1 MKKLCPLILT
11 LMLLVSSQAD
21 AASRRTRRASE
32 QNPAIVLQALSL
44 AQDNRAEAIL
54 LLEDY
59 LKRGTNPELVGIVR
73 VHAGEQRRLAGDL
86 PRARDHFTKAA
97 DATGRDPNRPAGNL
111 GVALVDIE
119 QSASGNAMATLR
131 LVPEKG
137 IPHTM
142 NADRFRLMALE
153 AHAQG
158 DTNPDSGVTEL
169 CKKAL
174 AYAKEDPLVL
184 QRIRL
189 DLAPLLPA
197 KSIPTLEPGLE
208 LSAELTALNR
218 AEAALSRR
226 DFPETLRLVEAMQTA
241 FPESEHLPSADWLK
255 RRAEA
260 EDPFHAQR
268 IGVMLPL
275 SGPYGAAGNQVRH
288 TLEMA
293 QEDSGAGMEFVFRD
307 TAGAIE
313 TATEVFEAL
322 VLEEGV
328 AAVLG
333 PLLKDVAVP
342 IAESAQIARVPL
354 LALSQAPGITDIGDW
369 VFRGMLTTEQ
379 QVASLLKH
387 AMGEKELKRF
397 AIMAPDN
404 SYGRTS
410 VETFTRQVVEQNGE
424 IAIAIYYDPEASD
437 LRTSASELGRKD
449 YKARWREFKDLKKE
463 AEEVGMDPDKVV
475 LPPLVDFDAIFIPDS
490 ARRVPLVASAL
501 AYEEF
506 AIGAFKPQRDM
517 TALPLLG
524 LNAWHNEK
532 LPELGARYVRNSL
545 FVDAFSANSTNPDIA
560 AFVSRYQ
567 AVLNQDPGVF
577 EALVYDV
584 GRMIAVTTRTK
595 PESRQNF
602 REAMAG
608 VGLSKPVAGGGSF
621 AENREVERTLLVF
634 TIDTEG
640 ILEVGQDR
648 NEIPSE

>member
-1 MKKLCPLILT
+1 MKIISH
-11 LMLLVSSQAD
+11 LLVLLLLLISTQVD
-21 AASRRTRRASE
+21 AASRRSRRAAD
-32 QNPAIVLQALSL
+32 QNPAIVQQALSL
-44 AQDNRAEAIL
+44 AQESRTEAIL

-59 LKRGTNPELVGIVR
+59 LKRGTNPNLVGIVR
-73 VHAGEQRRLAGDL
+73 IHAGEQRRLAGDL
-86 PRARDHFTKAA
+86 PRARDHFSKAA
-97 DATGRDPNRPAGNL
+97 DTTGRDPNRPAGNL
-111 GVALVDIE
+111 GVALIDIE

-131 LVPEKG
+131 LIPEKG

-142 NADRFRLMALE
+142 NADRFRLLALE
-153 AHAQG
+153 AQAKTEPG
-158 DTNPDSGVTEL
+158 TAVTEL

-174 AYAKEDPLVL
+174 AYAKEDRLVL
-184 QRIRL
+184 QRVQL

-197 KSIPTLEPGLE
+197 ESVPMTSPDAGLPAE
-208 LSAELTALNR
+208 LSALNR
-218 AEAALSRR
+218 ADAALSRR
-226 DFPETLRLVEAMQTA
+226 DFQETVRLLDAMQSA
-241 FPESEHLPSADWLK
+241 FPDSEHLPTAEWLRK
-255 RRAEA
+255 RAEA
-260 EDPFHAQR
+260 QDPYHSQR

-275 SGPYGAAGNQVRH
+275 SGPYGAAGNQVKH

-293 QEDSGAGMEFVFRD
+293 QEDSGAGMELVFRD
-307 TAGAIE
+307 TAGELE
-313 TATEVFEAL
+313 TATEVFDSL
-322 VLEEGV
+322 VLEDGV
-328 AAVLG
+328 AAILG

-342 IAESAQIARVPL
+342 IAESAQLARVPL
-354 LALSQAPGITDIGDW
+354 LALSQAPGITEIGEW

-387 AMGEKELKRF
+387 AMGERELKRF

-410 VETFTRQVVEQNGE
+410 VETFTRQVVEQEGE

-437 LRTSASELGRKD
+437 LRASASELGRKD
-449 YKARWREFKDLKKE
+449 YKARWREFKDLKEE

-506 AIGAFKPQRDM
+506 AIGAFKPKKDM

-532 LPELGARYVRNSL
+532 LPELGARYVRDSL
-545 FVDAFSANSTNPDIA
+545 FVDAFSVHSVNPEVE
-560 AFVSRYQ
+560 AFVSRYTAALGQ
-567 AVLNQDPGVF
+567 PPGVF
-577 EALVYDV
+577 EALVYDI
-584 GRMIAVTTRTK
+584 GRMVGVTTKTK

-608 VGLSKPVAGGGSF
+608 VGLSRPIAGGGRF
-621 AENREVERTLLVF
+621 GENREVERTLLVF
-634 TIDTEG
+634 TIDREG

-648 NEIPSE
+648 NEIPPE

>member
-1 MKKLCPLILT
+1 MKRICALFVM
-11 LMLLVSSQAD
+11 LMLLVSTQAD
-21 AASRRTRRASE
+21 AASRRHRRATD
-32 QNPAIVLQALSL
+32 QTPAIVQQALSL

-59 LKRGTNPELVGIVR
+59 LKRGTNPDLVGIVR
-73 VHAGEQRRLAGDL
+73 IHAGEQRRLAGDL
-86 PRARDHFTKAA
+86 PRARDHFSKAA
-97 DATGRDPNRPAGNL
+97 EGTSRDPNRPAGNL
-111 GVALVDIE
+111 GMALVNIE

-142 NADRFRLMALE
+142 NADRFRLLALE
-153 AHAQG
+153 AHGQANNPP
-158 DTNPDSGVTEL
+158 TNGVTEL

-174 AYAKEDPLVL
+174 AYAKEDRLVL
-184 QRIRL
+184 QRIQL

-197 KSIPTLEPGLE
+197 ESIPMPAPGAG

-218 AEAALSRR
+218 AEAALSRD
-226 DFPETLRLVEAMQTA
+226 DFTETLRLLDAMQAA
-241 FPESEHLPSADWLK
+241 FPENEHQPSADWLRK
-255 RRAEA
+255 RAEA

-293 QEDSGAGMEFVFRD
+293 QEDSGAGMEFIFRD
-307 TAGAIE
+307 TAGSVE

-342 IAESAQIARVPL
+342 IAETAQIARVPL
-354 LALSQAPGITDIGDW
+354 LALSQAPGITEIGDW

-379 QVASLLKH
+379 QVASLLAH
-387 AMGEKELKRF
+387 AMGERELKRF

-404 SYGRTS
+404 SYGQTS
-410 VETFTRQVVEQNGE
+410 VETFTRQVVEQDGE
-424 IAIAIYYDPEASD
+424 IAIAIFYDPEASD
-437 LRTSASELGRKD
+437 LRTAASELGRKD
-449 YKARWREFKDLKKE
+449 YKARWREFKDLKEE

-475 LPPLVDFDAIFIPDS
+475 LPPVVDFDAIFIPDS

-506 AIGAFKPQRDM
+506 AIGAFKPKKDM

-545 FVDAFSANSTNPDIA
+545 FVDAFSANSTNPDIEV
-560 AFVSRYQ
+560 FVSRYR

-577 EALVYDV
+577 EALVYDI
-584 GRMIAVTTRTK
+584 GRMVGVTTRMK

-621 AENREVERTLLVF
+621 GDNREVERTLLVF
-634 TIDTEG
+634 TIDKEG

-648 NEIPSE
+648 NEIPTE